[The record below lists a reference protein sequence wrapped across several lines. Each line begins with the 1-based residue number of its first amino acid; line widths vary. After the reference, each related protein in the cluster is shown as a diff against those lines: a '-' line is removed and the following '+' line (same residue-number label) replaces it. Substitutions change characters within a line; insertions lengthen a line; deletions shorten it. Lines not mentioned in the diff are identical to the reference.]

1 MYLRMNI
8 RAYCPHVPKSPK
20 MRVYRGGILCPY
32 LRMYIRSRCPHVP
45 RSPKIKVH
53 KGCIVSFV
61 SFVQSI
67 QNSILSDVLFFF
79 FVVIYR
85 YSIVDSKL

>member
-1 MYLRMNI
+1 MSISVCISLGT
-8 RAYCPHVPKSPK
+8 VPTSPK

-32 LRMYIRSRCPHVP
+32 LRMYIRSCCPHVP

-67 QNSILSDVLFFF
+67 QNSITSDVLLFFF
-79 FVVIYR
+79 FFFF
-85 YSIVDSKL
+85 L